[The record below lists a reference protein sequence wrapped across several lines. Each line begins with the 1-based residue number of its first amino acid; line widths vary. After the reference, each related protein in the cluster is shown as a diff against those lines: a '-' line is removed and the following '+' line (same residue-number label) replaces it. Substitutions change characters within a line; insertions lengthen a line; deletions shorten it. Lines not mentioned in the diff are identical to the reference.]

1 MLDSCSNL
9 RQPTV
14 LNRRQAVRDVEG
26 VCAGRRRSAPV
37 SVYCAGFRTLR
48 NARGLAPW
56 RCREEP
62 ALSAFRQG
70 YPPCQVCRTAEPLLS
85 PGHPLSF
92 GHPYRPIPIDRLP
105 LSTLGLSALG
115 CPYRWAVL
123 IALGKRDPLPQPRQA
138 SSIGATS
145 PRAKDTLTQRSSAKP
160 RRYGALR
167 RPPIWCTQAKASP
180 TRCRRARTSP
190 ARRRWAK
197 AEPIR
202 HWRAR
207 ITPIRRLW
215 ARITWIR
222 TTWAKG

>member
-1 MLDSCSNL
+1 MAL
-9 RQPTV
+9 P
-14 LNRRQAVRDVEG
+14 RRTCPIRIP
-26 VCAGRRRSAPV
+26 AG
-37 SVYCAGFRTLR
+37 L
-48 NARGLAPW
+48 
-56 RCREEP
+56 
-62 ALSAFRQG
+62 
-70 YPPCQVCRTAEPLLS
+70 PPCQVCRTAEPLLS

-105 LSTLGLSALG
+105 LSALGLSALG

-167 RPPIWCTQAKASP
+167 RPPTWCTQAKASP

-190 ARRRWAK
+190 ARCRGARTSPTRRRWAK

-207 ITPIRRLW
+207 ITLIRRLW
-215 ARITWIR
+215 ARITLIR
-222 TTWAKG
+222 TTRAEG